1 MLKLR
6 CAFSENPRVAP
17 LADGTVQPRDCELT
31 FEQDHPGAWFERH
44 LREGGLDVF
53 EFSIAHYLITKDRPR
68 PEWDW
73 IALPLYLSKGLFSLQ
88 ARVRRDAAIT
98 QPTDLRGKRFGIPD
112 FTMTAGLWFRAMMR
126 ELYGLQPNEV
136 RWFVGRSRAQSQ
148 GVRLGLDERPL
159 PSGISLTW
167 LYEAGSLD
175 RLLRAGELDAAFAS
189 TEDPIREGDE
199 QLQPLFPDAGRQV
212 VQRFFERRGF
222 VPPNHTV
229 LMQRRLAEEHPWL
242 PAALYE
248 AFEQSKQEAYRRDPR
263 ARSIFPDDPPGRFGD
278 DPYPSGLAANRA
290 TLQMAA
296 EQEVLEGTIG
306 KPPDVDS
313 LIQESLRGT

>member
-1 MLKLR
+1 MKPG
-6 CAFSENPRVAP
+6 FDP
-17 LADGTVQPRDCELT
+17 LLQAY
-31 FEQDHPGAWFERH
+31 
-44 LREGGLDVF
+44 GGMMSV
-53 EFSIAHYLITKDRPR
+53 TGR
-68 PEWDW
+68 PEDPPTFCGAS
-73 IALPLYLSKGLFSLQ
+73 INDKATGMFCTIGAL
-88 ARVRRDAAIT
+88 AA
-98 QPTDLRGKRFGIPD
+98 LR
-112 FTMTAGLWFRAMMR
+112 
-126 ELYGLQPNEV
+126 
-136 RWFVGRSRAQSQ
+136 
-148 GVRLGLDERPL
+148 
-159 PSGISLTW
+159 
-167 LYEAGSLD
+167 
-175 RLLRAGELDAAFAS
+175 LRAGELDAAFAS